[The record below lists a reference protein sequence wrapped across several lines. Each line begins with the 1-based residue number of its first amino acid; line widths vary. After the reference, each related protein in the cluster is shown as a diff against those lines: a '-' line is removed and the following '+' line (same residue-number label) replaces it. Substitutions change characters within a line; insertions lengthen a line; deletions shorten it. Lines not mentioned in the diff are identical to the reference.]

1 MNRRTFVMFAASA
14 ALGLTALRAHADAH
28 ASALAAV
35 PEPRVVGKGRLS
47 VLMVPV
53 LDVTLF
59 GPQGQWRQD
68 QPYAIRV
75 DYLVDLD
82 GPHMAKHAVDQMRS
96 AGCKDTARLAAWHGR
111 LAAILPDVKRGDTL
125 YGVRTAAG
133 TTGFYLGDRPLGA
146 IQDPAFT
153 DAFFAICLSPRTT
166 QPNLRRQLLGGRTG

>member
-1 MNRRTFVMFAASA
+1 MSIA
-14 ALGLTALRAHADAH
+14 G
-28 ASALAAV
+28 SALALAAPRARAGGHESALAGV

-53 LDVTLF
+53 LDVTLI

-82 GPHMAKHAVDQMRS
+82 GPHMAQHAVDQMRS
-96 AGCKDTARLAAWHGR
+96 AGCKDAARLAAWHGK

-125 YGVRTAAG
+125 FGVRTAAG
-133 TTGFYLGDRPLGA
+133 TTGFYLGDKPLGA

-153 DAFFAICLSPRTT
+153 EAFFAICLSPRTT
-166 QPNLRRQLLGGRTG
+166 QPNLRRQLLGSRAG